1 MRQHREAKI
10 RELEGKHGE
19 LSTGAV
25 TFAHTEC
32 RAEEARCILPTPIGP
47 LRIVASGGFIV
58 EVQLTSHPT
67 AGGET
72 SHPHHQTPME
82 QTSKTKSPLLL
93 EACRQLKEYFS
104 HQRKIFQLPT
114 KQAGT
119 PFQQQVWQVLESIPY
134 GETRSYQDIARA
146 IGNPKAMRA
155 VGQANNR
162 NKILILVPCH
172 RVIQKD
178 GQLGGFE
185 FGVDAKKW
193 LLELECQT

>member
-1 MRQHREAKI
+1 MEVR
-10 RELEGKHGE
+10 LV
-19 LSTGAV
+19 LSTHGGAD
-25 TFAHTEC
+25 
-32 RAEEARCILPTPIGP
+32 
-47 LRIVASGGFIV
+47 
-58 EVQLTSHPT
+58 TSANHPCQ
-67 AGGET
+67 AA
-72 SHPHHQTPME
+72 PPDA
-82 QTSKTKSPLLL
+82 PLLL
-93 EACRQLKEYFS
+93 EACRQLDEYFS
-104 HQRKIFQLPT
+104 RQRKTFQLPT
-114 KQAGT
+114 KQTGT

-134 GETRSYQDIARA
+134 GQTRSYQDIARA

-193 LLELECQT
+193 LLELERKT

>member
-1 MRQHREAKI
+1 
-10 RELEGKHGE
+10 
-19 LSTGAV
+19 
-25 TFAHTEC
+25 
-32 RAEEARCILPTPIGP
+32 
-47 LRIVASGGFIV
+47 
-58 EVQLTSHPT
+58 
-67 AGGET
+67 
-72 SHPHHQTPME
+72 ME

-93 EACRQLKEYFS
+93 EACRQLEEYFS
-104 HQRKIFQLPT
+104 HQRKT
-114 KQAGT
+114 
-119 PFQQQVWQVLESIPY
+119 FQQQVWQVLESIPY

>member
-1 MRQHREAKI
+1 MTAHD
-10 RELEGKHGE
+10 
-19 LSTGAV
+19 TG
-25 TFAHTEC
+25 C
-32 RAEEARCILPTPIGP
+32 RAEEASCILPTPIGP

-58 EVQLTSHPT
+58 EVRLATHP
-67 AGGET
+67 ASGGET
-72 SHPHHQTPME
+72 PLPRHQATTE
-82 QTSKTKSPLLL
+82 QAPNSDAPLLQ
-93 EACRQLKEYFS
+93 EACRQLEEYFS
-104 HQRKIFQLPT
+104 RQRKTFQLPT

-119 PFQQQVWQVLESIPY
+119 PFQQQVWQALESIPY
-134 GETRSYQDIARA
+134 GEIRSYQDIART
-146 IGNPKAMRA
+146 IGKPGATQA

-193 LLELECQT
+193 LLELERKR

>member
-1 MRQHREAKI
+1 M
-10 RELEGKHGE
+10 
-19 LSTGAV
+19 
-25 TFAHTEC
+25 TFAHTGC
-32 RAEEARCILPTPIGP
+32 RAAEATCILPTPIGP

-58 EVQLTSHPT
+58 EVRLVLSTHGGADTSANHPCQ
-67 AGGET
+67 AA
-72 SHPHHQTPME
+72 PPDA
-82 QTSKTKSPLLL
+82 PLLL
-93 EACRQLKEYFS
+93 EACRQLDEYFS
-104 HQRKIFQLPT
+104 RQRKTFQLPT
-114 KQAGT
+114 KQTGT

-134 GETRSYQDIARA
+134 GQTRSYQDIARA

-193 LLELECQT
+193 LLELERKPWPATEGVGNRVAGQPEDCWP

>member
-1 MRQHREAKI
+1 M
-10 RELEGKHGE
+10 
-19 LSTGAV
+19 
-25 TFAHTEC
+25 TFAHTGC
-32 RAEEARCILPTPIGP
+32 RAEEATCILPTPIGP

-58 EVQLTSHPT
+58 EVRLTSHPT
-67 AGGET
+67 AGKET
-72 SHPHHQTPME
+72 SLPHHQTPTE
-82 QTSKTKSPLLL
+82 QTSKSDDPLLL
-93 EACRQLKEYFS
+93 EACRQLDEYFS
-104 HQRKIFQLPT
+104 HQRKTFQLPT

-119 PFQQQVWQVLESIPY
+119 PFQQQVWQALESIPY
-134 GETRSYQDIARA
+134 GQTRSYQDIARA

-193 LLELECQT
+193 LLKLERKPWPATEGVGNRVEGQP